1 MARINLLP
9 WRENER
15 KQRQK
20 DFIQLLLLCS
30 VLMAV
35 IVGAGWVHVGNLISE
50 QENRNG
56 YLQQEIGVLQGMI
69 NQIQKLEAEK
79 KSLMQ
84 RMEVIQQLQR
94 SRPGIVHMFDE
105 LVYSI
110 PEGIYFSSLTRAGNI
125 VTIDGLAQSNTRVSD
140 FMRNLD
146 ASVWFDNP
154 RLIVIDSGKGEGAKG
169 NRFQLTV
176 KQVDVIGADE
186 EGGEK

>member
-20 DFIQLLLLCS
+20 DFIQLLFLS
-30 VLMAV
+30 AVLMAV
-35 IVGAGWVHVGNLISE
+35 VVGAGWFHVGNLISE
-50 QENRNG
+50 QESRND
-56 YLQQEIGVLQGMI
+56 YLQQEITVLQGMI
-69 NQIQKLEAEK
+69 DQIKKLEAEK
-79 KSLMQ
+79 NSLMQ

-110 PEGIYFSSLTRAGNI
+110 PEGIYFNSLTREGNV
-125 VTIDGLAQSNTRVSD
+125 VTIEGFAQSNARVSN

-146 ASVWFDNP
+146 ASLWFDSP
-154 RLIVIDSGKGEGAKG
+154 RLIVIDSGRGDKTEG
-169 NRFQLTV
+169 NRFKLTV
-176 KQVDVIGADE
+176 KQVDVVGAEE
-186 EGGEK
+186 EGAK